1 MRKMKISLILLL
13 SLATV
18 LHPAQ
23 AKPIDKYSI
32 IPIWALK
39 FGPVLPPGWGW
50 GSPGWRNRRR
60 QELARRRNIG
70 ATTVQKSLPVIV
82 TLKTS
87 TEKEVN
93 GIQEYSYKIKI
104 LFSIVGIC
112 GLVYLIAIIV
122 YLILE
127 YKQKRKSTDSQTID
141 V

>member
-1 MRKMKISLILLL
+1 MKISLILLL

-23 AKPIDKYSI
+23 AKPIIADRTDHHDI
-32 IPIWALK
+32 IPIWALSRG
-39 FGPVLPPGWGW
+39 FEPVLPPGWGW

-70 ATTVQKSLPVIV
+70 ATTVAPAE
-82 TLKTS
+82 KTS

-112 GLVYLIAIIV
+112 GLGYLIAIIV